1 MGVDPQMLDEIP
13 LFSGLGKQEKQR
25 IASVVKHTRVSK
37 RQLVIE
43 KGSESL
49 GLWVLLDGRLQGT
62 DYTIDGREVG
72 LYFIEPNQFFGEL
85 ALIDKQPSPEH
96 IVATAQAELMLV
108 PNAVCLDLIKHHPDI
123 ATQIAKTLASR
134 VRGLIRQRTLL
145 TLTTPMQRLAAQLI
159 DLAENSDGKVKIEF
173 APTHQELAMMINS
186 SRETVTRA
194 FRSMQVQGIVKR
206 DGNVLIISNHKNL
219 KELAEGKPDG

>member
-1 MGVDPQMLDEIP
+1 MSIESQLLDEIP
-13 LFSGLGKQEKQR
+13 LLSGLGAQEKQR
-25 IASVVKHTRVSK
+25 IASVAKHIRASK

-72 LYFIEPNQFFGEL
+72 LYFIAPKQFFGEL
-85 ALIDKQPSPEH
+85 ALIDKQPNPEH
-96 IVATAQAELMLV
+96 IVATARAELILI
-108 PNAVCLDLIKHHPDI
+108 PNAVCLDLIKYHPDI
-123 ATQIAKTLASR
+123 STQIAKTLASR

-145 TLTTPMQRLAAQLI
+145 TLNTPMQRLAAQLI
-159 DLAENSDGKVKIEF
+159 DLAEHSDGKVKIEF

-206 DGNVLIISNHKNL
+206 DGNVLIISKHRNL
-219 KELAEGKPDG
+219 KELAEGKYNT

>member
-1 MGVDPQMLDEIP
+1 MSIESQLLDEIP
-13 LFSGLGKQEKQR
+13 LLSGLGAQEKQR
-25 IASVVKHTRVSK
+25 IASVAKHIRASK

-72 LYFIEPNQFFGEL
+72 LYFIAPKQFFGEL
-85 ALIDKQPSPEH
+85 ALIDKQPNPEH
-96 IVATAQAELMLV
+96 IVATAQAELILI
-108 PNAVCLDLIKHHPDI
+108 PNAVCLDLIKYHPDI

-145 TLTTPMQRLAAQLI
+145 TLSTPMQRLAAQLI
-159 DLAENSDGKVKIEF
+159 DLVDNSDGEVKIKF

-206 DGNVLIISNHKNL
+206 DGSVLIISKHQNL
-219 KELAEGKPDG
+219 KELAEGKYDN

>member
-1 MGVDPQMLDEIP
+1 MSIETQLLDEVP
-13 LFSGLGKQEKQR
+13 LLSDLGTQEKQR
-25 IASVVKHTRVSK
+25 IASVIKRIRVSK

-49 GLWVLLDGRLQGT
+49 GLWILLDGRLQGI

-72 LYFIEPNQFFGEL
+72 LYFIVPKQFFGEL
-85 ALIDKQPSPEH
+85 ALIDKQPHPEH
-96 IVATAQAELMLV
+96 IIATAQA
-108 PNAVCLDLIKHHPDI
+108 DLILIPSTVCVDIMKYHPHI

-145 TLTTPMQRLAAQLI
+145 TLATPMQRLAAQLV
-159 DLAENSDGKVKIEF
+159 DLASTSEGTVKIEF
-173 APTHQELAMMINS
+173 VPTHQELAMMINS

-194 FRSMQVQGIVKR
+194 FRFMQIEGIVKR
-206 DGNVLIISNHKNL
+206 DGSVLIISNQAHLDALAKGKN
-219 KELAEGKPDG
+219 EA